1 MGMPASIFCFHC
13 FLLSPRIGKKKGSL
27 FSSLA
32 GDCIKAIGM
41 VVGLLG
47 MTSSLQAIELVT
59 IAGTAGIANESGNS
73 LATSSIIRVGVL
85 NDATSTTTPLTD
97 AQIASLLNGT
107 QAQVRT
113 NLDNLFATGKATLWG
128 STTVNTVFN
137 GSAFA
142 SLTKTS
148 TTVFDGNPIYIL
160 VFNTTSIT
168 TATQVGI
175 FVYNDGVSPVVFPA
189 IGAGSLSSADLEF
202 DGNDFD
208 GPNMRPCL
216 GSIGG
221 DGNYRLATI
230 GNGYGITSSLVAS
243 ATRNNAFSYTILANN
258 GVTSFNATSLP
269 TGLSI
274 NTTTGEIS
282 GTPTAVAG
290 TYNIPLTAT
299 GPLGARTATLVL
311 TLSNSAGG
319 TPSITSSLASQS
331 TVAGVAYAGYTITG
345 DNSPTSY
352 SAAGLP
358 TGLSCAAGT
367 GVISGIPS
375 QTGTFNV
382 TIRATNASGTG
393 SSSFSLTVTAPTLSF
408 TNASLTL
415 NSAGATASP
424 TGSGG
429 FVPTAYTLGSSLPT
443 GLSLSPTTGIISGT
457 PTAIGRRTVTVNGSA
472 NGVTAS
478 GTITISVNSQTPTL
492 NSAITVT
499 GYVGTPITYTL
510 TTTAN
515 VSAVAPNSYSILGA
529 SAVPAS
535 WLSGKLNATTGV
547 FRVTPTESGVFT
559 AQFRANN
566 ALNAAGLGGGDSAI
580 LTVTFTIDVNP
591 PTLVDS
597 TNASTYVTVAGTDYV
612 SMAAY
617 STKTFSINGAGNTT
631 ASFSNLPDWLSGT
644 TSGLN
649 ASVSGRPTQPGTY
662 TIRKTVSNIGRGGAL
677 QSVTRDLVITVVGSS
692 PSAAGSGFVT
702 PPAGQVGQA
711 YRQYITASGAARS
724 AADPVSFNASGLPLG
739 LSFATAADRQMG
751 LITGTP
757 TQAGTYAV
765 KFYIANPKAYI
776 IQNATMTILP

>member
-1 MGMPASIFCFHC
+1 M
-13 FLLSPRIGKKKGSL
+13 L
-27 FSSLA
+27 
-32 GDCIKAIGM
+32 
-41 VVGLLG
+41 
-47 MTSSLQAIELVT
+47 
-59 IAGTAGIANESGNS
+59 
-73 LATSSIIRVGVL
+73 
-85 NDATSTTTPLTD
+85 
-97 AQIASLLNGT
+97 
-107 QAQVRT
+107 
-113 NLDNLFATGKATLWG
+113 
-128 STTVNTVFN
+128 
-137 GSAFA
+137 
-142 SLTKTS
+142 
-148 TTVFDGNPIYIL
+148 
-160 VFNTTSIT
+160 
-168 TATQVGI
+168 
-175 FVYNDGVSPVVFPA
+175 
-189 IGAGSLSSADLEF
+189 
-202 DGNDFD
+202 
-208 GPNMRPCL
+208 PCL
-216 GSIGG
+216 GSIGA

-230 GNGYGITSSLVAS
+230 GNGYGITSSLTAS
-243 ATRNNAFSYTILANN
+243 ATRNNAFSYFITANN

-269 TGLSI
+269 AGLSI
-274 NTTTGEIS
+274 STTTGEIS

-311 TLSNSAGG
+311 TLNNPSGSS
-319 TPSITSSLASQS
+319 PSISSSLANQS
-331 TVAGVAYAGYTITG
+331 TVAGVAYVGYTITAN
-345 DNSPTSY
+345 NSPISY
-352 SAAGLP
+352 SASGLP

-367 GVISGIPS
+367 GLISGIPS

-393 SSSFSLTVTAPTLSF
+393 SSPFSLTVTAPTLSF

-415 NSAGATASP
+415 NSAGTTVAP

-429 FVPTAYTLGSSLPT
+429 FVPTAYTLGSALPT

-457 PTAIGRRTVTVNGSA
+457 PTAIGARTVTVNGSA

-515 VSAVAPNSYSILGA
+515 VSALAPDFYSILGA

-535 WLSGKLNATTGV
+535 WLSGKLNTTTGV

-566 ALNAAGLGGGDSAI
+566 GLTAAGLGGGDSPI
-580 LTVTFTIDVNP
+580 LTVTFTIEVTP
-591 PTLVDS
+591 PTLVDG
-597 TNASTYVTVAGTDYV
+597 TDAGKYVTVAGTDYV

-617 STKTFSINGAGNTT
+617 STKTFSINGAGNTI

-649 ASVSGRPTQPGTY
+649 ASVSGRPTQPGSY
-662 TIRKTVSNIGRGGAL
+662 TIRKTISNTGRGGGL
-677 QSVTRDLVITVVGSS
+677 QSVSRDLVITVVGSS

-702 PPAGQVGQA
+702 PPTGQVGQA

-739 LSFATAADRQMG
+739 LSLATAADRQMG

-765 KFYIANPKAYI
+765 KFYIANPKGYI
-776 IQNATMTILP
+776 TQNVTFTILP